1 MNRGAIAHFT
11 GDSGEADDS
20 DFPKTR
26 TERGRELRSAVQ
38 MRDSRQTGL
47 DAFADGGSLLLGRGR
62 AAIEDTVDATDT
74 RIRDDGT
81 IRVEDTG
88 TDIVTET
95 TEFLHLEDEF
105 IVTESTEDDFAHD
118 LVEEATGGTIV
129 DTELDLGEFAEEHP
143 DVSIWLEGF
152 YDRDGGAEKGVYIGD
167 LDQDADAREIIE
179 EAKIN
184 RLGIEEFTWNG
195 RSLNFLITRS
205 GYVDIYDTSV
215 DTMEFVQ
222 FLHDIVMP
230 HVAN

>member
-1 MNRGAIAHFT
+1 MNRGAIAHFA
-11 GDSGEADDS
+11 GDSAEADDS

-26 TERGRELRSAVQ
+26 REKGQELRSAVQ
-38 MRDSRQTGL
+38 MRDGRQTGL
-47 DAFADGGSLLLGRGR
+47 DAFADGGSLVLGRGR

-105 IVTESTEDDFAHD
+105 IVTESTEDDFAYD

-167 LDQDADAREIIE
+167 LDEDADAREIIE

-195 RSLNFLITRS
+195 RSLNFLITRT
-205 GYVDIYDTSV
+205 GYVDIYDSTV

-222 FLHDIVMP
+222 FLHEIVIP
-230 HVAN
+230 HATD

>member
-1 MNRGAIAHFT
+1 MNRGAIAHFA

-26 TERGRELRSAVQ
+26 REKGQELRSAVQ
-38 MRDSRQTGL
+38 MRDGRQTGL
-47 DAFADGGSLLLGRGR
+47 DAFADGGSLVLGRGR

-105 IVTESTEDDFAHD
+105 IVTESTEDDFAYD

-167 LDQDADAREIIE
+167 LDEDADAREIIE

-195 RSLNFLITRS
+195 RSLNFLITRT
-205 GYVDIYDTSV
+205 GYVDIYDSSV

-222 FLHDIVMP
+222 FLHEIVIP
-230 HVAN
+230 HATD

>member
-1 MNRGAIAHFT
+1 MNRGAIAHFADP
-11 GDSGEADDS
+11 GGEIDDS

-26 TERGRELRSAVQ
+26 TEKGRELRSALQ
-38 MRDSRQTGL
+38 MRDSRQAGL
-47 DAFADGGSLLLGRGR
+47 DTFADGGSLVLGRGR
-62 AAIEDTVDATDT
+62 AANEHVVDVQTT

-81 IRVEDTG
+81 IRVESTG
-88 TDIVTET
+88 TEIATET

-105 IVTESTEDDFAHD
+105 IVTESTEEEFAHE
-118 LVEEATGGTIV
+118 LVEEATGGTVV

-167 LDQDADAREIIE
+167 LDEDADAREIIE

-195 RSLNFLITRS
+195 RSLNFLITKS
-205 GYVDIYDTSV
+205 GYVDIYDSSV
-215 DTMEFVQ
+215 GTMEFVQ
-222 FLHDIVMP
+222 FLHEVVSPYIS
-230 HVAN
+230 N